1 MSGRAWFVAAALIAA
16 APCSAQTSPTGSSS
30 PDSASSP
37 PPQPIPIAL
46 AIPQTPPDFPRGRI
60 SGLVYS
66 DLYGNLSGDPSHVYD
81 ASGADLGQTNIDG
94 KKPITQGLNGVQI
107 RRVYFQLDNDLSVRI
122 ATRFRLE
129 ADSRSLTS
137 DGKIGVALRSAYLQ
151 AKSILPRTDLYFGL
165 IVSPTWENSEEFWQY
180 RSVEK
185 TIGDFRS
192 IGSAT
197 DLALELKGFADPD
210 HHVGYVAAIGDGNG
224 QKPETDRFKK
234 LYFSLP
240 LRVGALRIE
249 PYADYQGVRVNLDR
263 AQPVQ
268 PESAAVNN
276 DQTTWK
282 IFAGYEFRRFAIGFE
297 ALDRLNRKGPAPT
310 EEPRGYSYFARATA
324 TSTVA
329 VFARLDQWIPNRR
342 ATNRVDSQLWIAGV
356 DWQPFKDVHIIPNI
370 EATQYLAKGTAVAP
384 AYHDLQA
391 RITLYY
397 RFSRP
402 QS

>member
-1 MSGRAWFVAAALIAA
+1 MSGRTWFVAAALTVAV
-16 APCSAQTSPTGSSS
+16 PCSAQMSATGSSS
-30 PDSASSP
+30 PDSVSP
-37 PPQPIPIAL
+37 PPPIPIAL

-60 SGLVYS
+60 SGLVFG

-81 ASGADLGQTNIDG
+81 ANGADLGQTNIDG

-107 RRVYFQLDNDLSVRI
+107 RRVYFQLDNDLSARI

-129 ADSRSLTS
+129 ADSKSLTS
-137 DGKIGVALRSAYLQ
+137 DGKIGIALRSAYLQ
-151 AKSILPRTDLYFGL
+151 AKSVLPRTDLYFGL
-165 IVSPTWENSEEFWQY
+165 IVTPTWENSEEFWQY
-180 RSVEK
+180 RAVEK
-185 TIGDFRS
+185 MIGDFRS

-197 DLALELKGFADPD
+197 DLALEFKGFADPD

-234 LYFSLP
+234 LYFALP
-240 LRVGALRIE
+240 LKVGALRVE

-282 IFAGYEFRRFAIGFE
+282 IFAGYEFRRVAIGFE
-297 ALDRLNRKGPAPT
+297 AIDRLNRKGPAPT
-310 EEPRGYSYFARATA
+310 EEPRGYSYFARATV
-324 TSTVA
+324 SSKV
-329 VFARLDQWIPNRR
+329 VVLARLDHWIPNRR
-342 ATNRVDSQLWIAGV
+342 ADNRVDSQLWIAGV
-356 DWQPFKDVHIIPNI
+356 DWQPFKDVHVIPNI
-370 EATQYLAKGTAVAP
+370 EAAQYLAKGTAVAP
-384 AYHDLQA
+384 AHHDLQA
-391 RITLYY
+391 RITLFY